1 MSQELDAAVMEGSE
15 LKAGAVASV
24 SCFAQPSRAALAV
37 LRSSPHVLIV
47 GRGAED
53 FCSSPLGGGLPR
65 CDPASLVLPRE
76 RQNHLD
82 WLAAGRPDART
93 FFKEKEWV
101 GEDGPRRGTVGV
113 VLAVRDDATQDDDQD
128 DDEDE
133 SCARWRLFAGTST
146 GGTPGKLVGRVGDVP
161 IVGGGLYADDEGA
174 AVSCSGWGEG
184 LMRLCAARDV
194 SALCQQGVHPQQ
206 AVEQTLLRLH
216 RRVGGHGGIIAVDKR
231 GRLGAAFSTPDFAV
245 AADESCT
252 ASRLAL

>member
-15 LKAGAVASV
+15 MKAGAVASV

-37 LRSSPHVLIV
+37 LRNSPHVLMV
-47 GRGAED
+47 GRGAEE

-65 CDPASLVLPRE
+65 CDPGSLVLPRE

-82 WLAAGRPDART
+82 WLAAGRPDARA

-113 VLAVRDDATQDDDQD
+113 VLAVRDESTH
-128 DDEDE
+128 DEGEEEDGI
-133 SCARWRLFAGTST
+133 ARWRLFAGTST

-184 LMRLCAARDV
+184 LMRVCAARDV

-206 AVEQTLLRLH
+206 AVEQTLQRLH

-245 AADESCT
+245 AADESLHC
-252 ASRLAL
+252 ARLALL